1 MNTCQLCEQPD
12 ETGSYLCVG
21 CTRATTVRLEC
32 LPDLYAGLL
41 PFLAPSTA
49 VAQGRG
55 GKGGPA
61 PLPVREEIL
70 DLRGPGGMVGV
81 VEDWLAALRAD
92 RGWQPLVPAGSVEA
106 RLKSAVHGL
115 HANMPWIATTW
126 PQAGTFA
133 SEIRDLEKGV
143 RSIIAPEPAAD
154 RGRRIGNCP
163 ALDPSGTLC
172 GAVLRLAPG
181 EKAVRCEWCGT
192 AYPPYVWGQLKTWM
206 AEDQAARDVA

>member
-21 CTRATTVRLEC
+21 CTKATTVRLEC

-81 VEDWLAALRAD
+81 VEDWLSALHAD
-92 RGWQPLVPAGSVEA
+92 RGMRPPTFAGAVEA
-106 RLKSAVHGL
+106 RLKFAAARL
-115 HANMPWIATTW
+115 LANMPWVAVSW

-133 SEIRDLEKGV
+133 TEIRDLEKGV
-143 RSIIAPEPAAD
+143 RSIIAPDPAAD

-206 AEDQAARDVA
+206 AEDSRAGNAA